1 MWVTTRRPRRVCGC
15 ETSANEHDPFFLRR
29 ASSRASSRHR
39 IRGRRLRRDR
49 GGGRRAGVVGI
60 RLLISEDL
68 QQGIEWRYDVSRIN
82 ELRRMDVF
90 YRLFQPAIQLLA
102 RLNRK
107 VFADGLSTIYREIQ
121 AAGLPRSGC
130 PKNTWPSCN

>member
-1 MWVTTRRPRRVCGC
+1 MNTPHFFFAELPPGIGFEAAGC
-15 ETSANEHDPFFLRR
+15 
-29 ASSRASSRHR
+29 
-39 IRGRRLRRDR
+39 IVV
-49 GGGRRAGVVGI
+49 GVAVAVLALWGI

-107 VFADGLSTIYREIQ
+107 VFADSMSTIYRELQ
-121 AAGLPRSGC
+121 AAGLPRFWL